1 MLSYVLVLLIAG
13 GVGWSVYWLTM
24 RYAEAHQP
32 EIPADVRE
40 WTETTPSPDDGGF
53 GQESEV
59 PMFPP
64 AGAYVPLTRSRPSW
78 QSRLSGVLGLAIAVT
93 VAAISAAFA
102 LYSLGHLVARLLQS
116 ASSG

>member
-32 EIPADVRE
+32 EVPEDVRE
-40 WTETTPSPDDGGF
+40 WTETSASAEDGGF
-53 GQESEV
+53 TPESDG
-59 PMFPP
+59 PMFPSG
-64 AGAYVPLTRSRPSW
+64 GAYVPVTQSRPSW
-78 QSRLSGVLGLAIAVT
+78 QSRLSGLLGLAIAVT
-93 VAAISAAFA
+93 VAAISSAVA
-102 LYSLGHLVARLLQS
+102 LYSLGHLIARLLQS

>member
-1 MLSYVLVLLIAG
+1 MLSYMLVLLIAA
-13 GVGWSVYWLTM
+13 GVGWGVYWLTL
-24 RYAEAHQP
+24 RYAETHQP
-32 EIPADVRE
+32 DVPEDVNE
-40 WTETTPSPDDGGF
+40 WTETRPSPDDGGF
-53 GQESEV
+53 VPEPDV
-59 PMFPP
+59 PMFPGG
-64 AGAYVPLTRSRPSW
+64 GAYVPVTQGRPSW

>member
-32 EIPADVRE
+32 EVPEDVRE
-40 WTETTPSPDDGGF
+40 WTETSASADDGGF
-53 GQESEV
+53 APESEG

-64 AGAYVPLTRSRPSW
+64 GGAYVPVTQSRPYW
-78 QSRLSGVLGLAIAVT
+78 QSRLSGLLGLAIAVT
-93 VAAISAAFA
+93 VAAISSAVA